1 MRGAVASTIRNMYVQ
16 NQEIKQVRLR
26 EEGSP
31 ARIGVAQGG
40 PLGLEIDVSIPRT
53 ADTFSKHPETPTIL
67 RNVLNIFIVLHHS
80 EEWSLCCLCG

>member
-40 PLGLEIDVSIPRT
+40 PLGLDIDVSISGCIE
-53 ADTFSKHPETPTIL
+53 DTFEGLMVCRRHL
-67 RNVLNIFIVLHHS
+67 LVLY
-80 EEWSLCCLCG
+80 